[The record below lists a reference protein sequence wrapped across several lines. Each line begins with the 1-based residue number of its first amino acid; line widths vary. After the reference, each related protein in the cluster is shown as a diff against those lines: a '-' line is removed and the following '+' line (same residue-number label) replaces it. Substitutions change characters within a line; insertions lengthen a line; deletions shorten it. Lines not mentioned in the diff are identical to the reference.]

1 MRCYDE
7 VGEIPLK
14 DMKLACQ
21 WDEKVNETRD
31 HRYLKPPG
39 R

>member
-7 VGEIPLK
+7 AGEIALK
-14 DMKLACQ
+14 DMNSECQ
-21 WDEKVNETRD
+21 GDEKVNETRD
-31 HRYLKPPG
+31 HRYLKLPG